1 MKLSPPEMQKRKAE
15 KILTTVTILLVAA
28 LGIAGFMVMEQTAES
43 NKVTAD
49 IAKAQSKNKS
59 RVVREVN
66 LLTVEIKNLQKDM
79 SRILLL
85 VEEIEKSN
93 KEKD

>member
-1 MKLSPPEMQKRKAE
+1 MQKRKAE

-49 IAKAQSKNKS
+49 IAKVQSENKS

-66 LLTVEIKNLQKDM
+66 LLTAEIKNLQKDM

>member
-1 MKLSPPEMQKRKAE
+1 MQKRKAE

-49 IAKAQSKNKS
+49 IAKAQSENKS

-66 LLTVEIKNLQKDM
+66 LLTIEIKNLQKDM

>member
-1 MKLSPPEMQKRKAE
+1 MLTTEMQKRKAE

-49 IAKAQSKNKS
+49 IAKIQSENKS
-59 RVVREVN
+59 RVVREVA
-66 LLTVEIKNLQKDM
+66 LMTAEIKNLQKDM
-79 SRILLL
+79 SEILLL
-85 VEEIEKSN
+85 VKEIEKSN

>member
-1 MKLSPPEMQKRKAE
+1 M
-15 KILTTVTILLVAA
+15 AA

-49 IAKAQSKNKS
+49 IAKVQSENKS

>member
-1 MKLSPPEMQKRKAE
+1 MQKRKAE

-49 IAKAQSKNKS
+49 IAKAQSENKS

-66 LLTVEIKNLQKDM
+66 LLTAEIKNLQKDM

>member
-1 MKLSPPEMQKRKAE
+1 MQKRKAE

-49 IAKAQSKNKS
+49 IAKIQSENKS
-59 RVVREVN
+59 RVVREVA
-66 LLTVEIKNLQKDM
+66 LMTAEIKNLQKDM
-79 SRILLL
+79 SEILLL
-85 VEEIEKSN
+85 VKEIEKSN